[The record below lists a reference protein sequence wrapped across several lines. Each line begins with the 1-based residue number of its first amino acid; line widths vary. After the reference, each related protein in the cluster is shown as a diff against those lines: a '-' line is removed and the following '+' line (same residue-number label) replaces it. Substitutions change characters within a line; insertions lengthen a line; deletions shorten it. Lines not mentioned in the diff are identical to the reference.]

1 MKKFKLEIFAYF
13 PGSFADHL
21 AAKVEAMN
29 ELPRHNILSITS
41 LLWEN
46 LRSEKRYR
54 HALHRDCFFV
64 PHERLHRAFG
74 KQYIEKLIGT
84 GLVDVHAEYDQVNG
98 HARAYKLTQLAYDT
112 FDGYRIDNSIEY
124 MAAMQTKIIDK
135 TGDTMRIG
143 KSTNAIR
150 SIDSDNLPSKFAGRI
165 DPLVKINLD
174 GVNLVQVS
182 LDNVREWIY
191 QDNKPIKTTE
201 IEEAIYVRLM
211 RHCED
216 MTMLEHAI
224 VSYQNL
230 IIQINIVARQ
240 INREPGLIPVLYTE
254 IKSGRLYGDGLNPQ
268 TWPRELRKAAFNGQC
283 DYDLENC
290 HYAIFSQLAKLQGI
304 STPGIDD
311 YLENKCTMRKTIAE
325 AVGISNDDAKQCLIA
340 LIYGARLS
348 TRKGNAIPKLIGTDK
363 AAKLFK
369 CLSYTSLYTDI
380 KKASESILKAHMR
393 PQGLINAMR
402 KTITRGKLNDTTAK
416 QVAGKKKKVDLLS
429 HIVQG
434 YEAKMQEIAV
444 QLHGETIT
452 LLQHDGF
459 TSTNRN
465 IDTDALCREIEHQT
479 GLKMSIEREPLKNPS
494 IKQLN
499 YLTSIAS

>member
-1 MKKFKLEIFAYF
+1 MKKSKLEIFAYF
-13 PGSFADHL
+13 PGSFADYL
-21 AAKVEAMN
+21 AANVEAIN
-29 ELPRHNILSITS
+29 ELSKLNTLSLASI
-41 LLWEN
+41 LWEN

-64 PHERLHRAFG
+64 PHERLQRTFG
-74 KQYIEKLIGT
+74 KQYIEMLTKT
-84 GLVDVHAEYDQVNG
+84 GLIDVHAEYDQVKG
-98 HARAYKLTQLAYDT
+98 HARAYKLTQLAYDA
-112 FDGYRIDNSIEY
+112 FDVYRIDSSIAY
-124 MAAMQTKIIDK
+124 TPAIQTKIIDK
-135 TGDTMRIG
+135 TGGTMRIG

-150 SIDSDNLPSKFAGRI
+150 SIDSDNLPSKFVGHI

-174 GVNLVQVS
+174 GVHMVQVS

-191 QDNKPIKTTE
+191 QDNKPSKTTE
-201 IEEAIYVRLM
+201 IEEAIYTRLM
-211 RHCED
+211 RHCDD

-224 VSYQNL
+224 IGYQNL
-230 IIQINIVARQ
+230 IGQINVVARQ
-240 INREPGLIPVLYTE
+240 TNREPGLIPVLYTE
-254 IKSGRLYGDGLNPQ
+254 AKSGRLYGDGLNPQ
-268 TWPRELRKAAFNGQC
+268 TWQRELRKAAFNGQC

-290 HYAIFSQLAKLQGI
+290 HYAIFSQLAKQQGI
-304 STPGIDD
+304 STPGIDY
-311 YLENKCTMRKTIAE
+311 YLGNKRTMRKAIAE

-348 TRKGNAIPKLIGTDK
+348 ARKGNAIPELIGTEK

-369 CLSYTSLYTDI
+369 CLSYTNLNVDI
-380 KKASESILKAHMR
+380 EKSRESILKAHMK

-402 KTITRGKLNDTTAK
+402 KTITRGKLNNTAAK
-416 QVAGKKKKVDLLS
+416 QVAGKNKKVDPLS
-429 HIVQG
+429 HVIQG

-444 QLHGETIT
+444 QLHGATIT

-465 IDTDALCREIEHQT
+465 IDTGALCREIERQT
-479 GLKMSIEREPLKNPS
+479 GLTMSMERELLENPS

-499 YLTSIAS
+499 CLTYIAA

>member
-1 MKKFKLEIFAYF
+1 MKKSKLEIFAYF
-13 PGSFADHL
+13 PDSFADHL
-21 AAKVEAMN
+21 ADNVEAIN
-29 ELPRHNILSITS
+29 ELSRLNTLSLTS

-64 PHERLHRAFG
+64 PHERLQRAFG
-74 KQYIEKLIGT
+74 KQYIEILTKT
-84 GLVDVHAEYDQVNG
+84 GLIDIYAKYDQVNG

-112 FDGYRIDNSIEY
+112 FDVYRIDNSITY
-124 MAAMQTKIIDK
+124 MPAIQTKIIDK
-135 TGDTMRIG
+135 TGGTMRIG

-150 SIDSDNLPSKFAGRI
+150 SIDSDNLPSKFLGRI

-174 GVNLVQVS
+174 GVHTVQVS

-191 QDNKPIKTTE
+191 QDNKPSKTTE
-201 IEEAIYVRLM
+201 IEEAIHARLM
-211 RHCED
+211 RHRDD

-224 VSYQNL
+224 ISYQNL
-230 IIQINIVARQ
+230 IGQINIVARQ

-268 TWPRELRKAAFNGQC
+268 TWQRELRKAAFNGQC

-290 HYAIFSQLAKLQGI
+290 HYAIFSQLAKQQGI
-304 STPGIDD
+304 STPSIDY
-311 YLENKCTMRKTIAE
+311 YLENKRIMRKAIAE
-325 AVGISNDDAKQCLIA
+325 AVGISTDDAKQCLIA

-348 TRKGNAIPKLIGTDK
+348 TRKGNAIPELIGTEK

-369 CLSYTSLYTDI
+369 CLSYTDLYADI
-380 KKASESILKAHMR
+380 KKARKSILKAHMK

-402 KTITRGKLNDTTAK
+402 KTITRGKLNYTTAK
-416 QVAGKKKKVDLLS
+416 QVAGKNKKVDLLS
-429 HIVQG
+429 HVVQG

-465 IDTDALCREIEHQT
+465 IDIDALCREIERQT
-479 GLKMSIEREPLKNPS
+479 GLKMSMVRELLENPS

-499 YLTSIAS
+499 CLASISA